1 LAFFVSQINLTLGI
15 ILLSTSITVRRF
27 LNRQDVRYAT
37 TEFTGSI
44 DEMFTKG
51 NENIDPTQIAKAV
64 VLKDIRG
71 MLMAVL
77 PGPHLLDVDAINRQL
92 HRNLREASA
101 EDYQSVFSDCSPGIL
116 PPLGEAYG
124 FETVIDD
131 GLLDQDLV
139 YFVSGNNNELVRI
152 SGYDFQLLHSNA
164 WFGNTFSHI
173 SRKEIKPQPKTR
185 KVDEASESLD
195 ITAQLANMGNPPTL
209 PAMAQKIIQLDT
221 NPYAH
226 GEDLA
231 KLIESDSTLSE
242 QIIRYAQTASYNK
255 DPSIVTLRQ
264 CMSRGL
270 SYDLVMNIALAIST
284 VRAFKITSHG
294 PLGLQSFWRHATY
307 SATLIHGLCT
317 LLPRKRSIQT
327 GKAILS
333 GIIHNIGHLALG
345 DLFPKQ
351 FASLNAALGD
361 NNADTPISDLE
372 QRMFGIT
379 HSEIG
384 HWLAELWNMPSDI
397 CTAIKYHHD
406 ANYNGPYREYAHLV
420 YLADTLLAQHNIGDS
435 IDDDITDE
443 FLMRLGLSRQQVN
456 MALEKTIK
464 GRDDLD
470 NMARQLAA

>member
-1 LAFFVSQINLTLGI
+1 M
-15 ILLSTSITVRRF
+15 STSITVRRY
-27 LNRQDVRYAT
+27 LNKQDVRYAT
-37 TEFTGSI
+37 TEFAGSV
-44 DEMFTKG
+44 DEMFHKG
-51 NENIDPTQIAKAV
+51 NENINPAQIAKAV

-77 PGPHLLDVDAINRQL
+77 PGPHILDIEAINRQL
-92 HRNLREASA
+92 HRNLREAGT
-101 EDYQSVFSDCSPGIL
+101 EDYQSVFSDCSPGVL

-139 YFVSGNNNELVRI
+139 YFMSGNNNELVRI

-164 WFGNTFSHI
+164 WFGNTFSQI
-173 SRKEIKPQPKTR
+173 SKEEKKPEIKPGKKQTH
-185 KVDEASESLD
+185 ASENQD
-195 ITAQLANMGNPPTL
+195 IRNQLVSPDNPPTL
-209 PAMAQKIIQLDT
+209 PGMAQKIIQLDT

-231 KLIESDSTLSE
+231 KLIESDTTLSE
-242 QIIRYAQTASYNK
+242 QIIRYAQTASYVK
-255 DPSIVTLRQ
+255 DPSIATLRQ
-264 CMSRGL
+264 TMSRSL

-284 VRAFKITSHG
+284 IRAFKITSHG
-294 PLGLQSFWRHATY
+294 PLGMQAFWRHATY

-317 LLPRKRSIQT
+317 MLPRKRGVQT

-333 GIIHNIGHLALG
+333 GMIHNIGHLVLG
-345 DLFPKQ
+345 EMFPKEY
-351 FASLNAALGD
+351 STLNTALGD
-361 NNADTPISDLE
+361 NSTDTPVSDLE
-372 QRMFGIT
+372 QRMLGIT
-379 HSEIG
+379 HGEIG

-406 ANYNGPYREYAHLV
+406 PDYEGPYKEYAYLV

-435 IDDDITDE
+435 VEDEITDE
-443 FLMRLGLSRQQVN
+443 FLQQLGLTRQQVN

-464 GRDDLD
+464 ERDELD